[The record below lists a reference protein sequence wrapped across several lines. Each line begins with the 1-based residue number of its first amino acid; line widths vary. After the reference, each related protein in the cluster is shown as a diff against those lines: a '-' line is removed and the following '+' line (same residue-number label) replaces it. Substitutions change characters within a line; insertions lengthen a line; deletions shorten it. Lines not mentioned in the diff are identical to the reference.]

1 VNRMDPYL
9 EFAGT
14 SIMERSF
21 AELEYE
27 NKKTTRRE
35 LFPEGI
41 EEQIPWHGLVEQIR
55 PYYSVSNSST
65 TSVIRP
71 WSTCSMR
78 LRACVALTGIR
89 LEKAPGET
97 TIPNFRH
104 LLERHGPGQVLF
116 ETVREY
122 LSDQGLMLKQG
133 RKILDAR
140 IIAAPTSRKNCSG
153 EGDPGM
159 KQSRKGKQ
167 RHLDMKPPIGVD
179 DQTGLVHSLAT
190 PSAKVHDR
198 TPADRLL
205 HGEEVR
211 V

>member
-1 VNRMDPYL
+1 MNRMDPYL

-89 LEKAPGET
+89 LENADYQKGAYDGQTVKRKEIHRGVHSPETIHDYPVLSQMITIGINKALPSGNGHLTELYPCLMKCLSGGGNHPT
-97 TIPNFRH
+97 VDKKTITN
-104 LLERHGPGQVLF
+104 
-116 ETVREY
+116 
-122 LSDQGLMLKQG
+122 
-133 RKILDAR
+133 
-140 IIAAPTSRKNCSG
+140 RKNWLELLW
-153 EGDPGM
+153 EG
-159 KQSRKGKQ
+159 K
-167 RHLDMKPPIGVD
+167 
-179 DQTGLVHSLAT
+179 
-190 PSAKVHDR
+190 
-198 TPADRLL
+198 
-205 HGEEVR
+205 
-211 V
+211 

>member
-1 VNRMDPYL
+1 MPSL
-9 EFAGT
+9 
-14 SIMERSF
+14 S
-21 AELEYE
+21 YE
-27 NKKTTRRE
+27 NKTTTRRK
-35 LFPEGI
+35 LFPEGM
-41 EEQIPWHGLVEQIR
+41 EEEIPWDGLVEQIR
-55 PYYSVSNSST
+55 PYYPVSNSST

-71 WSTCSMR
+71 WRTCSMR
-78 LRACVALTGIR
+78 LRACVALPVSGWR
-89 LEKAPGET
+89 RRRARRR
-97 TIPNFRH
+97 FRTSAIYWSAMD
-104 LLERHGPGQVLF
+104 QVLF

-140 IIAAPTSRKNCSG
+140 IIAAPASRKNCSG

-167 RHLDMKPPIGVD
+167 RHLGMKLPIVVD

-190 PSAKVHDR
+190 TSANVHDR